1 MIMIEPMR
9 QMAHPSFP
17 NVPSFSFKKYDPN
30 TAPIK
35 TLRAP
40 RGVTRIAGAN
50 AYAAKLAISPT
61 ITASHVSKVFGAP
74 GEKSYKT

>member
-1 MIMIEPMR
+1 MIMIEPIR

-17 NVPSFSFKKYDPN
+17 SVPSFSFKKYDPN
-30 TAPIK
+30 TAPIR

-50 AYAAKLAISPT
+50 AYAAKLATSPT
-61 ITASHVSKVFGAP
+61 ITADC
-74 GEKSYKT
+74 